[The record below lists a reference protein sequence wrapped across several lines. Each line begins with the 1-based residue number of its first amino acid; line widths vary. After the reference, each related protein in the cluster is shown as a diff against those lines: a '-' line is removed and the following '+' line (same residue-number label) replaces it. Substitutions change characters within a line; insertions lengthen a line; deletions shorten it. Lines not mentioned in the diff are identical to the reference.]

1 MLEEIGGSMFS
12 ENNQISG
19 RQVFRLLTYDFLGMG
34 TLLLPTMLADTAGR
48 DGIFCI
54 LAGILSTFLYLK
66 LLRYLLKGMK
76 TSYPDFLKQKC
87 GKVCGYVL
95 WGGYF
100 LYFILMA
107 SYTAYLFSTLM
118 LNGLVENVSFYLVLL
133 LILLLA
139 FYGMAGGIEGRARV
153 YEILFWFLM
162 IPLFLM
168 LFAACREVK
177 PAYWSPVFV
186 ADGKEVLSGS
196 YYVLFCYSMVSIVL
210 FLKEYVADRRKCVG
224 AAEKAVW
231 FSGGVFAVLYLIL
244 IGLFGAEALA
254 QMKFPAVTMMSRVQ
268 ITGGFLKRT
277 DAFMFSI
284 WFFTLYA
291 MLNSMVFYS
300 GNLAEKVIRDCGG
313 YLEGKKRMLPYLILL
328 LLVYGVAVLFY
339 RNQQFLDRVTFL
351 LWRIGT
357 PFVVGVPVLLCLAG
371 EKPNRGMEERSSK
384 ENKDERKSH
393 KKKVRVVV
401 LACFLFGCLFLQ
413 GCNVAELED
422 KAFPVL
428 LNIRDQDDFQ
438 NVWLNHEYAGN
449 KEVDYNHLKV
459 VLIERSFLEKEA
471 VVEDML
477 SMLEQEKEVPWNAY
491 VMTTE
496 SCDRL
501 AQTEG
506 ELDVLLGNYLEEL
519 LENTSGIDQKAY
531 PTLGMLYEER
541 VNHLETLY
549 IPFVDIERE
558 QSGAVQGDTE
568 KEKQS
573 ATVWDDT
580 GKEEEEQQPVMTG
593 RPQITAYEVWKRGR
607 AVGLVDTD
615 TARAAFFTQNFA
627 DDYTLQ
633 LAPELYVKV
642 DAASCRV
649 KETEKIG
656 VGGLTEQIVAVT
668 VTGEGEILSGTV
680 SAREKEQL
688 LNTRMED
695 YLNAIASHALEN
707 EIDITNSYRNL
718 GADNRTWYFK
728 YQNTPAAYEKDIK
741 IQYLVKINWK
751 SE

>member
-1 MLEEIGGSMFS
+1 MFS

-118 LNGLVENVSFYLVLL
+118 LNGLVENISFYLVLL

-153 YEILFWFLM
+153 YEMLFWFLM

-186 ADGKEVLSGS
+186 ADGKEMLSGS

-210 FLKEYVADRRKCVG
+210 FLKEYVADRKKCVG

-231 FSGGVFAVLYLIL
+231 FSGGVFAALYLIL
-244 IGLFGAEALA
+244 IGLFGVGALA

-268 ITGGFLKRT
+268 VTGGFLKRT

-313 YLEGKKRMLPYLILL
+313 YLEGKKRMLPYRILL
-328 LLVYGVAVLFY
+328 LLVYGVTVLFY
-339 RNQQFLDRVTFL
+339 RNQQFLDCVTFL
-351 LWRIGT
+351 LWKIGT
-357 PFVVGVPVLLCLAG
+357 PFVVGVPVLLCLTG
-371 EKPNRGMEERSSK
+371 RKPNRGMEERSSK
-384 ENKDERKSH
+384 ENKDERKNH

-401 LACFLFGCLFLQ
+401 LVCFLFGCLFLQ

-471 VVEDML
+471 EVEDML

-506 ELDVLLGNYLEEL
+506 KLDTLLGNYLEEL

-541 VNHLETLY
+541 ANHLETLY
-549 IPFVDIERE
+549 IPFVDIEVE
-558 QSGAVQGDTE
+558 QSGAVQDDTE
-568 KEKQS
+568 K
-573 ATVWDDT
+573 
-580 GKEEEEQQPVMTG
+580 
-593 RPQITAYEVWKRGR
+593 PQITAYEVWKRGR

-656 VGGLTEQIVAVT
+656 AGGLTEQIVTVT

-680 SAREKEQL
+680 SASEKEQL

-695 YLNAIASHALEN
+695 YLNATATHALEK

>member
-118 LNGLVENVSFYLVLL
+118 LNGLVENISFYLVLL

-153 YEILFWFLM
+153 YEMLFWFLM

-210 FLKEYVADRRKCVG
+210 FLKEYVADRKKCVG

-300 GNLAEKVIRDCGG
+300 GNLAAKVIRDCGG

-328 LLVYGVAVLFY
+328 LLVYGVTVLFY
-339 RNQQFLDRVTFL
+339 RNQQFLDCVTFL
-351 LWRIGT
+351 LWKIGT
-357 PFVVGVPVLLCLAG
+357 PFVVGVPVLLCLTG
-371 EKPNRGMEERSSK
+371 
-384 ENKDERKSH
+384 ERKKH
-393 KKKVRVVV
+393 NKKVRVLV
-401 LACFLFGCLFLQ
+401 LVLVCFLFGCLFLQ

-471 VVEDML
+471 EVEDML

-549 IPFVDIERE
+549 IPFVDMEGE
-558 QSGAVQGDTE
+558 QSGAVEDDTE
-568 KEKQS
+568 K
-573 ATVWDDT
+573 
-580 GKEEEEQQPVMTG
+580 
-593 RPQITAYEVWKRGR
+593 PQITAYEVWKRGR
-607 AVGLVDTD
+607 AAGLVDTD

-680 SAREKEQL
+680 SASENPANAEAENTETNITNTSYEKMTREKEQL

-695 YLNAIASHALEN
+695 YLNAAATHALEK

-741 IQYLVKINWK
+741 IQYLVEINWK

>member
-1 MLEEIGGSMFS
+1 
-12 ENNQISG
+12 
-19 RQVFRLLTYDFLGMG
+19 
-34 TLLLPTMLADTAGR
+34 
-48 DGIFCI
+48 
-54 LAGILSTFLYLK
+54 
-66 LLRYLLKGMK
+66 
-76 TSYPDFLKQKC
+76 
-87 GKVCGYVL
+87 
-95 WGGYF
+95 
-100 LYFILMA
+100 MA

-118 LNGLVENVSFYLVLL
+118 LNGLVENISFYLVLL

-153 YEILFWFLM
+153 YEMLFWFLM

-186 ADGKEVLSGS
+186 ADGKEMLSGS

-210 FLKEYVADRRKCVG
+210 FLKEYVADRKKCVG

-231 FSGGVFAVLYLIL
+231 FSGGVFAALYLIL
-244 IGLFGAEALA
+244 IGLFGVGALA

-268 ITGGFLKRT
+268 VTGGFLKRT

-328 LLVYGVAVLFY
+328 LLVYGVTVLFY
-339 RNQQFLDRVTFL
+339 RNQQFLDCVTFL
-351 LWRIGT
+351 LWKIGT
-357 PFVVGVPVLLCLAG
+357 PFVVGVPVLLCLTG
-371 EKPNRGMEERSSK
+371 RKPNRGMEERSSK
-384 ENKDERKSH
+384 ENKDERKNH

-401 LACFLFGCLFLQ
+401 LVCFLFGCLFLQ

-471 VVEDML
+471 EVEDML

-506 ELDVLLGNYLEEL
+506 KLDTLLGNYLEEL

-541 VNHLETLY
+541 ANHLETLY
-549 IPFVDIERE
+549 IPFVDIEVE
-558 QSGAVQGDTE
+558 QSGAVQDDTE
-568 KEKQS
+568 K
-573 ATVWDDT
+573 
-580 GKEEEEQQPVMTG
+580 
-593 RPQITAYEVWKRGR
+593 PQITAYEVWKRGR

-656 VGGLTEQIVAVT
+656 AGGLTEQIVTVT

-680 SAREKEQL
+680 SASEKEQL

-695 YLNAIASHALEN
+695 YLNAIAAHALEK

>member
-118 LNGLVENVSFYLVLL
+118 LNGLVENISFYLVLL

-153 YEILFWFLM
+153 YEMLFWFLM

-186 ADGKEVLSGS
+186 ADGKEMLNGS
-196 YYVLFCYSMVSIVL
+196 YYVFFCYSMVSIVL
-210 FLKEYVADRRKCVG
+210 FLKEYVSDDKKHIS
-224 AAEKAVW
+224 AAEKAVG
-231 FSGGVFAVLYLIL
+231 FSGGVFAALYLIL
-244 IGLFGAEALA
+244 IGLFGVEALA

-268 ITGGFLKRT
+268 VTGGFLKRT

-300 GNLAEKVIRDCGG
+300 GNLAAKVIRDCGG

-328 LLVYGVAVLFY
+328 LLVYGVTVLFY
-339 RNQQFLDRVTFL
+339 RNQQFLDCVTFL
-351 LWRIGT
+351 LWKIGT
-357 PFVVGVPVLLCLAG
+357 PFVVGVPVLLCLTG
-371 EKPNRGMEERSSK
+371 
-384 ENKDERKSH
+384 ERKKH
-393 KKKVRVVV
+393 NKKVRVLV
-401 LACFLFGCLFLQ
+401 LVCFLFGCLFLQ

-449 KEVDYNHLKV
+449 KKVDYNHLKV
-459 VLIERSFLEKEA
+459 VLIERSFLKKEA
-471 VVEDML
+471 EVEDML

-501 AQTEG
+501 AQAEG

-541 VNHLETLY
+541 ANHLETLY
-549 IPFVDIERE
+549 IPFVDIEGE
-558 QSGAVQGDTE
+558 QSGAVQDDTE
-568 KEKQS
+568 KEEQS

-580 GKEEEEQQPVMTG
+580 EKEEEEQQPVMTG
-593 RPQITAYEVWKRGR
+593 KPQITAYEVWKRGR

-656 VGGLTEQIVAVT
+656 AGGLTEQIVTVT

-680 SAREKEQL
+680 SASEKEQL
-688 LNTRMED
+688 LNTRMEN
-695 YLNAIASHALEN
+695 YLNAIAAHALEK

>member
-1 MLEEIGGSMFS
+1 MFS

-87 GKVCGYVL
+87 GKICGYVL

-177 PAYWSPVFV
+177 PAYWSPIFV

-210 FLKEYVADRRKCVG
+210 FLKEYVADRKKCVG

-231 FSGGVFAVLYLIL
+231 FSGGVFAALYLIL
-244 IGLFGAEALA
+244 IGLFGVEALA

-268 ITGGFLKRT
+268 VTGGFLKRT

-328 LLVYGVAVLFY
+328 LLVYGVTVLFY
-339 RNQQFLDRVTFL
+339 RNQQFLDCVTFL

-357 PFVVGVPVLLCLAG
+357 PFVVGVPVLLFLTG
-371 EKPNRGMEERSSK
+371 
-384 ENKDERKSH
+384 ERKKH
-393 KKKVRVVV
+393 NKKVRVLV
-401 LACFLFGCLFLQ
+401 LVCFLFGCLFLQ

-422 KAFPVL
+422 KTFPVL

-471 VVEDML
+471 EVEDML

-541 VNHLETLY
+541 ANHLETLY

-558 QSGAVQGDTE
+558 QSGAVQDDTE
-568 KEKQS
+568 K
-573 ATVWDDT
+573 
-580 GKEEEEQQPVMTG
+580 
-593 RPQITAYEVWKRGR
+593 PQITAYEVWKRGR
-607 AVGLVDTD
+607 AAGLVDTD

-656 VGGLTEQIVAVT
+656 AGGLTEQIVTVT
-668 VTGEGEILSGTV
+668 MTGEGEILSGTV
-680 SAREKEQL
+680 SASEKEQL

-695 YLNAIASHALEN
+695 YLNAIATHALEKK
-707 EIDITNSYRNL
+707 IDITNSYRNL

-728 YQNTPAAYEKDIK
+728 YQNTPADYEKDIK
-741 IQYLVKINWK
+741 IQYLVEINWK

>member
-1 MLEEIGGSMFS
+1 MFS

-118 LNGLVENVSFYLVLL
+118 LNGLVENISFYLVLL

-186 ADGKEVLSGS
+186 ADGKEMLNGS
-196 YYVLFCYSMVSIVL
+196 YYVFFCYSMVSIVL
-210 FLKEYVADRRKCVG
+210 FLKEYVSDDKKHIS

-231 FSGGVFAVLYLIL
+231 FSGGVFAALYLIL
-244 IGLFGAEALA
+244 IGLFGVEALA

-268 ITGGFLKRT
+268 VTGGFLKRT

-300 GNLAEKVIRDCGG
+300 GNLAAKVIRDCGG

-328 LLVYGVAVLFY
+328 LLVYGVTVLFY
-339 RNQQFLDRVTFL
+339 RNQQFLDCVTFL
-351 LWRIGT
+351 LWKIGT
-357 PFVVGVPVLLCLAG
+357 PFVVGVPVLLFLTG
-371 EKPNRGMEERSSK
+371 
-384 ENKDERKSH
+384 ERKKH
-393 KKKVRVVV
+393 NKKVRVLV
-401 LACFLFGCLFLQ
+401 LVCFLFGCLFLQ

-422 KAFPVL
+422 KTFPVL

-471 VVEDML
+471 EVEDML

-541 VNHLETLY
+541 ANHLETLY
-549 IPFVDIERE
+549 IPFVDIEGE
-558 QSGAVQGDTE
+558 QSGAVQ
-568 KEKQS
+568 
-573 ATVWDDT
+573 DDT
-580 GKEEEEQQPVMTG
+580 GK
-593 RPQITAYEVWKRGR
+593 PQITAYEVWKRGR
-607 AVGLVDTD
+607 AAGLVDTD

-656 VGGLTEQIVAVT
+656 AGGLTEQVVAVT

-680 SAREKEQL
+680 SASEKEQL

-695 YLNAIASHALEN
+695 YLNAIAAHALEK

>member
-1 MLEEIGGSMFS
+1 MFS

-76 TSYPDFLKQKC
+76 TSYPDFLKQNC
-87 GKVCGYVL
+87 GKICGYVL

-153 YEILFWFLM
+153 YEMLFWFLM

-186 ADGKEVLSGS
+186 ADGKEVLNGS
-196 YYVLFCYSMVSIVL
+196 YYVFFCYSMVSIVL

-244 IGLFGAEALA
+244 IGLFGVEALA

-268 ITGGFLKRT
+268 VTGGFLKRT

-300 GNLAEKVIRDCGG
+300 GNLAAKVIRDCGG

-328 LLVYGVAVLFY
+328 LLVYGVTVLFY
-339 RNQQFLDRVTFL
+339 RNQQFLDCVTFL
-351 LWRIGT
+351 LWKIGT
-357 PFVVGVPVLLCLAG
+357 PFVVGVPILLCLTG
-371 EKPNRGMEERSSK
+371 
-384 ENKDERKSH
+384 ERKKH
-393 KKKVRVVV
+393 KKKVRVLV
-401 LACFLFGCLFLQ
+401 LVCFLFGCLFLQ

-449 KEVDYNHLKV
+449 KEVDYNQLKV

-471 VVEDML
+471 EVEDML

-506 ELDVLLGNYLEEL
+506 KLDTLLGNYLEEL

-541 VNHLETLY
+541 ANHLETLY
-549 IPFVDIERE
+549 IPFVDIEGE
-558 QSGAVQGDTE
+558 QSGAVEDDTE
-568 KEKQS
+568 K
-573 ATVWDDT
+573 
-580 GKEEEEQQPVMTG
+580 
-593 RPQITAYEVWKRGR
+593 PQITAYEVWKRGR
-607 AVGLVDTD
+607 AAGLVDTD

-680 SAREKEQL
+680 SASEKEQL

-695 YLNAIASHALEN
+695 YLNAIAAHALEK

>member
-76 TSYPDFLKQKC
+76 TSYPDFLKQNC
-87 GKVCGYVL
+87 GKICGYVL

-210 FLKEYVADRRKCVG
+210 FLKEYVADRKKCVG

-231 FSGGVFAVLYLIL
+231 FSGGVFIALYLIL
-244 IGLFGAEALA
+244 IGLFGVEALA

-268 ITGGFLKRT
+268 VTGGFLKRT

-328 LLVYGVAVLFY
+328 LLVYGVTVLFY
-339 RNQQFLDRVTFL
+339 RNQQFLDCVTFL
-351 LWRIGT
+351 LWKIGT
-357 PFVVGVPVLLCLAG
+357 PFVVGVPVLLCLTG
-371 EKPNRGMEERSSK
+371 
-384 ENKDERKSH
+384 ERKKH
-393 KKKVRVVV
+393 NKKVRVLV
-401 LACFLFGCLFLQ
+401 LVCFLFGCLFLQ

-471 VVEDML
+471 EVEDML

-506 ELDVLLGNYLEEL
+506 ELDVLFGNYLEEL

-541 VNHLETLY
+541 ANHLETLY
-549 IPFVDIERE
+549 IPFVDIEGE
-558 QSGAVQGDTE
+558 QSGAVQDDTE
-568 KEKQS
+568 KEEQS

-580 GKEEEEQQPVMTG
+580 EKEEEEQQPVMTG
-593 RPQITAYEVWKRGR
+593 KPQITAYEVWKRGR
-607 AVGLVDTD
+607 AAGLVDTD

-656 VGGLTEQIVAVT
+656 AGGLTEQIVTVT

-680 SAREKEQL
+680 SASEKEQL

-695 YLNAIASHALEN
+695 YLNAAATHALEK

>member
-54 LAGILSTFLYLK
+54 LVGILSTFLYLK

-118 LNGLVENVSFYLVLL
+118 LSGLVENISFYLVLL

-153 YEILFWFLM
+153 YEMLFWFLM

-300 GNLAEKVIRDCGG
+300 GNLAAKVIRDCGG

-328 LLVYGVAVLFY
+328 LLVYGVTVLFY
-339 RNQQFLDRVTFL
+339 RNQQFLDCVTFL
-351 LWRIGT
+351 LWKIGT
-357 PFVVGVPVLLCLAG
+357 PFVVGVPVLLCLTG
-371 EKPNRGMEERSSK
+371 
-384 ENKDERKSH
+384 ERKKH
-393 KKKVRVVV
+393 KKKVRVLV
-401 LACFLFGCLFLQ
+401 LVCFLFGCLFLQ

-471 VVEDML
+471 EVEDML

-506 ELDVLLGNYLEEL
+506 KLDTLLGNYLEEL

-541 VNHLETLY
+541 ANHLETLY

-558 QSGAVQGDTE
+558 QSGAVQ
-568 KEKQS
+568 
-573 ATVWDDT
+573 DD
-580 GKEEEEQQPVMTG
+580 TG

-656 VGGLTEQIVAVT
+656 VGGLTEQIVAVI
-668 VTGEGEILSGTV
+668 VTGEGEILSGTL
-680 SAREKEQL
+680 SANENPANAEAGNTETNRTNTSDKKMTREKEQII
-688 LNTRMED
+688 NTRMED
-695 YLNAIASHALEN
+695 YLNAIAAHALEK

>member
-1 MLEEIGGSMFS
+1 MFS

-118 LNGLVENVSFYLVLL
+118 LNGLVENISFYLVLL

-153 YEILFWFLM
+153 YEMLFWFLM

-186 ADGKEVLSGS
+186 ADGKEMLSGS

-210 FLKEYVADRRKCVG
+210 FLKEYVADRKKCVG

-231 FSGGVFAVLYLIL
+231 FSGGVFAALYLIL
-244 IGLFGAEALA
+244 IGLFGVGALA

-268 ITGGFLKRT
+268 VTGGFLKRT

-328 LLVYGVAVLFY
+328 LLVYGVTVLFY
-339 RNQQFLDRVTFL
+339 RNQQFLDCVTFL
-351 LWRIGT
+351 LWKIGT
-357 PFVVGVPVLLCLAG
+357 PFVVGVPVLLCLTG
-371 EKPNRGMEERSSK
+371 RKPNRGMEERSSK
-384 ENKDERKSH
+384 ENKDERKNH

-401 LACFLFGCLFLQ
+401 LVCFLFGCLFLQ

-471 VVEDML
+471 EVEDML

-519 LENTSGIDQKAY
+519 LENTSGIDKKAY

-541 VNHLETLY
+541 ANHLETLY
-549 IPFVDIERE
+549 IPFVDIEGE
-558 QSGAVQGDTE
+558 QSGAVQDDTE

-593 RPQITAYEVWKRGR
+593 KPQITAYEVWKRGR

-649 KETEKIG
+649 KETKKIG
-656 VGGLTEQIVAVT
+656 VGGLTEQIVTVT

-680 SAREKEQL
+680 SASEKEQL

-695 YLNAIASHALEN
+695 YLNAAATHALEK

>member
-1 MLEEIGGSMFS
+1 MFS

-76 TSYPDFLKQKC
+76 TSYPDFLKQNC
-87 GKVCGYVL
+87 GKICGYVL

-153 YEILFWFLM
+153 YEMLFWFLM

-186 ADGKEVLSGS
+186 ADGKEVLNGS
-196 YYVLFCYSMVSIVL
+196 YYVFFCYSMVSIVL

-244 IGLFGAEALA
+244 IGLFGVEALA

-268 ITGGFLKRT
+268 VTGGFLKRT

-300 GNLAEKVIRDCGG
+300 GNLATKVIRDCGG

-328 LLVYGVAVLFY
+328 LLVYGVTVLFY
-339 RNQQFLDRVTFL
+339 RNQQFLDCVTFL
-351 LWRIGT
+351 LWKIGT
-357 PFVVGVPVLLCLAG
+357 PFVVGVPVLLCLTG
-371 EKPNRGMEERSSK
+371 
-384 ENKDERKSH
+384 ERKKH
-393 KKKVRVVV
+393 KKKVRVLV
-401 LACFLFGCLFLQ
+401 LVCFLFGCLFLQ

-471 VVEDML
+471 EVEDML

-506 ELDVLLGNYLEEL
+506 KLDTLLGNYLEEL

-541 VNHLETLY
+541 ANHLETLY
-549 IPFVDIERE
+549 IPFVDIEGE
-558 QSGAVQGDTE
+558 QSGAVEDDTE
-568 KEKQS
+568 K
-573 ATVWDDT
+573 
-580 GKEEEEQQPVMTG
+580 
-593 RPQITAYEVWKRGR
+593 PQITAYEVWKRGR
-607 AVGLVDTD
+607 AAGLVDTD

-680 SAREKEQL
+680 SASEKEQL

-695 YLNAIASHALEN
+695 YLNAIAAHALEK

-728 YQNTPAAYEKDIK
+728 YQNTPAAYEKDIE

>member
-1 MLEEIGGSMFS
+1 MFS

-87 GKVCGYVL
+87 GKICGYVL

-177 PAYWSPVFV
+177 PAYWSPIFV

-210 FLKEYVADRRKCVG
+210 FLKEYVADRKKCVG

-231 FSGGVFAVLYLIL
+231 FSGGVFAALYLIL
-244 IGLFGAEALA
+244 IGLFGVEALA

-268 ITGGFLKRT
+268 VTGGFLKRT

-313 YLEGKKRMLPYLILL
+313 YLEEKKRMLPYLILL
-328 LLVYGVAVLFY
+328 LLVYGVTVLFY
-339 RNQQFLDRVTFL
+339 RNQQFLDCVTFL

-357 PFVVGVPVLLCLAG
+357 PFVVGVPVLLFLTG
-371 EKPNRGMEERSSK
+371 
-384 ENKDERKSH
+384 ERKKH
-393 KKKVRVVV
+393 NKKVRVLV
-401 LACFLFGCLFLQ
+401 LVCFLFGCLFLQ

-422 KAFPVL
+422 KTFPVL

-471 VVEDML
+471 EVEDML

-549 IPFVDIERE
+549 IPFVDIEGE
-558 QSGAVQGDTE
+558 QSGAVEDDTE
-568 KEKQS
+568 K
-573 ATVWDDT
+573 
-580 GKEEEEQQPVMTG
+580 
-593 RPQITAYEVWKRGR
+593 PQITAYEVWKRGR
-607 AVGLVDTD
+607 AAGLVDTD

-649 KETEKIG
+649 KETKKIG
-656 VGGLTEQIVAVT
+656 VGGLTEQIVTVT

-680 SAREKEQL
+680 SARENPANAEAGNTETNITNTSYEKMTREKEQII
-688 LNTRMED
+688 NTRMED
-695 YLNAIASHALEN
+695 YLNAIASHALEK

>member
-1 MLEEIGGSMFS
+1 MFS

-196 YYVLFCYSMVSIVL
+196 YYVLFCYSMVSIGL
-210 FLKEYVADRRKCVG
+210 FLKEYVADRKKCVG

-231 FSGGVFAVLYLIL
+231 FSGGVFAALYLIL
-244 IGLFGAEALA
+244 IGLFGVEALA

-268 ITGGFLKRT
+268 VTGGFLKRT

-300 GNLAEKVIRDCGG
+300 GNLAAKVIRDCGG

-328 LLVYGVAVLFY
+328 LLVYGVTVLFY
-339 RNQQFLDRVTFL
+339 RNQQFLDCVTFL
-351 LWRIGT
+351 LWKIGT
-357 PFVVGVPVLLCLAG
+357 PFVVGVPVLLCLTG
-371 EKPNRGMEERSSK
+371 
-384 ENKDERKSH
+384 ERKKH
-393 KKKVRVVV
+393 NKKVRVLV
-401 LACFLFGCLFLQ
+401 LVCFLFGCLFLQ

-471 VVEDML
+471 EVEDML

-549 IPFVDIERE
+549 IPFVDIEGE
-558 QSGAVQGDTE
+558 QSGAVEDDTE
-568 KEKQS
+568 K
-573 ATVWDDT
+573 
-580 GKEEEEQQPVMTG
+580 
-593 RPQITAYEVWKRGR
+593 PQITAYEVWKRGR
-607 AVGLVDTD
+607 AAGLVDTD

-680 SAREKEQL
+680 SASENPANAEAENTETNITNTSYEKMTREKEQL

-695 YLNAIASHALEN
+695 YLNAAATHALEK

-741 IQYLVKINWK
+741 IQYLVEINWK

>member
-118 LNGLVENVSFYLVLL
+118 LNGLVENISFYLVLL

-153 YEILFWFLM
+153 YEMLFWFLM

-300 GNLAEKVIRDCGG
+300 GNLAAKVIRDCGG

-328 LLVYGVAVLFY
+328 LLVYGVTVLFY
-339 RNQQFLDRVTFL
+339 RNQQFLDCVTFL
-351 LWRIGT
+351 LWKIGT
-357 PFVVGVPVLLCLAG
+357 PFVVGVPVLLFLTG
-371 EKPNRGMEERSSK
+371 
-384 ENKDERKSH
+384 ERKKH
-393 KKKVRVVV
+393 NKKVRVLV
-401 LACFLFGCLFLQ
+401 LVCFLFGCLFLQ

-471 VVEDML
+471 EVEDML

-541 VNHLETLY
+541 TNHLETLY
-549 IPFVDIERE
+549 IPFVDIEGE
-558 QSGAVQGDTE
+558 QSGAVEDDTE
-568 KEKQS
+568 K
-573 ATVWDDT
+573 
-580 GKEEEEQQPVMTG
+580 
-593 RPQITAYEVWKRGR
+593 PQITAYEVWKRGR
-607 AVGLVDTD
+607 AAGLVDTD

-656 VGGLTEQIVAVT
+656 AGGLTEQIVTVT

-680 SAREKEQL
+680 SASEKEQL

-695 YLNAIASHALEN
+695 YLNAIATHALDK

>member
-1 MLEEIGGSMFS
+1 M
-12 ENNQISG
+12 
-19 RQVFRLLTYDFLGMG
+19 
-34 TLLLPTMLADTAGR
+34 
-48 DGIFCI
+48 
-54 LAGILSTFLYLK
+54 K

-87 GKVCGYVL
+87 GKICGYVL

-177 PAYWSPVFV
+177 PAYWSPVFM

-210 FLKEYVADRRKCVG
+210 FLKEYVADRKKCVG

-231 FSGGVFAVLYLIL
+231 FSGGVFVALYLIL
-244 IGLFGAEALA
+244 LGLFGVDALA

-268 ITGGFLKRT
+268 VTGGFLKRT

-300 GNLAEKVIRDCGG
+300 GNLAAKVIRDCGG

-357 PFVVGVPVLLCLAG
+357 PFVVGVPVLLCLT
-371 EKPNRGMEERSSK
+371 EERK
-384 ENKDERKSH
+384 KHN
-393 KKKVRVVV
+393 KKVRVLV
-401 LACFLFGCLFLQ
+401 LVCFLFGCLFLQ

-428 LNIRDQDDFQ
+428 LNIRDQNDFQ

-471 VVEDML
+471 EVEDML

-541 VNHLETLY
+541 ANHLETLY
-549 IPFVDIERE
+549 IPFVDIEWE
-558 QSGAVQGDTE
+558 QSGAVEDDTE
-568 KEKQS
+568 K
-573 ATVWDDT
+573 
-580 GKEEEEQQPVMTG
+580 
-593 RPQITAYEVWKRGR
+593 PQITAYEVWKRGR
-607 AVGLVDTD
+607 AAGLVDTD

-656 VGGLTEQIVAVT
+656 AGGLTEQIVTVT

-680 SAREKEQL
+680 SASENPANSEAGNTETNITNNSYEKMTREKEQII
-688 LNTRMED
+688 NTRMED
-695 YLNAIASHALEN
+695 YLNAIAAHALEK

>member
-300 GNLAEKVIRDCGG
+300 GNLAERVIRDCGG

-339 RNQQFLDRVTFL
+339 RNQQILDSVTFL
-351 LWRIGT
+351 LWKIGT
-357 PFVVGVPVLLCLAG
+357 PFVVGVPVLLCLTG
-371 EKPNRGMEERSSK
+371 
-384 ENKDERKSH
+384 ERKKH
-393 KKKVRVVV
+393 NKKVRVLV
-401 LACFLFGCLFLQ
+401 LVCFLFGCLFLQ

-422 KAFPVL
+422 KVFPVL

-471 VVEDML
+471 EVEDML

-531 PTLGMLYEER
+531 QTLGMLYEER

-549 IPFVDIERE
+549 IPFVDIEGE
-558 QSGAVQGDTE
+558 QSGAVEDDTE
-568 KEKQS
+568 K
-573 ATVWDDT
+573 
-580 GKEEEEQQPVMTG
+580 
-593 RPQITAYEVWKRGR
+593 PQITAYEVWKRGR
-607 AVGLVDTD
+607 AAGLVDTD

-656 VGGLTEQIVAVT
+656 AGGLTEQIVTVT

-680 SAREKEQL
+680 SARENPANAEAGNTETNITNTSYEKMTREKEQII
-688 LNTRMED
+688 NTRMED
-695 YLNAIASHALEN
+695 YLNAIASHALEK

>member
-177 PAYWSPVFV
+177 PVYWSPVFV

-300 GNLAEKVIRDCGG
+300 GNLAAKVIRDCGG

-328 LLVYGVAVLFY
+328 LLVYGVTVLLY
-339 RNQQFLDRVTFL
+339 RNQQFLDCVTFL
-351 LWRIGT
+351 LWKIGT
-357 PFVVGVPVLLCLAG
+357 PFVVGVPVLLCLTG
-371 EKPNRGMEERSSK
+371 
-384 ENKDERKSH
+384 ERKKH
-393 KKKVRVVV
+393 NKKVRVLV
-401 LACFLFGCLFLQ
+401 LVCFLFGCLFLQ

-471 VVEDML
+471 EVEDML

-506 ELDVLLGNYLEEL
+506 KLDTLLGNYLEEL

-541 VNHLETLY
+541 ANHLETLY
-549 IPFVDIERE
+549 IPFVDIEGE
-558 QSGAVQGDTE
+558 QSGAVQDDTE
-568 KEKQS
+568 K
-573 ATVWDDT
+573 
-580 GKEEEEQQPVMTG
+580 
-593 RPQITAYEVWKRGR
+593 PQITAYEVWKRGR
-607 AVGLVDTD
+607 AAGLVDTD

-656 VGGLTEQIVAVT
+656 AGGLTEQIVTVT

-680 SAREKEQL
+680 SASEKEQL

-695 YLNAIASHALEN
+695 YLNATASHALEK

>member
-1 MLEEIGGSMFS
+1 MFS

-210 FLKEYVADRRKCVG
+210 FLKEYVADRKKCVG

-231 FSGGVFAVLYLIL
+231 FSGGVFAALYLIL
-244 IGLFGAEALA
+244 IGLFGVEALA

-268 ITGGFLKRT
+268 VTGGFLKRT

-300 GNLAEKVIRDCGG
+300 GNLAAKVIRDCGG

-328 LLVYGVAVLFY
+328 LLVYGVTVLFY
-339 RNQQFLDRVTFL
+339 RNQQFLDCVTFL
-351 LWRIGT
+351 LWKIGT
-357 PFVVGVPVLLCLAG
+357 PFVVGVPVLLCLTG
-371 EKPNRGMEERSSK
+371 
-384 ENKDERKSH
+384 ERKKH
-393 KKKVRVVV
+393 NKKVRVLV
-401 LACFLFGCLFLQ
+401 LVCFLFGCLFLQ

-471 VVEDML
+471 EVEDML

-549 IPFVDIERE
+549 IPFVDIEGE
-558 QSGAVQGDTE
+558 QSGAVEDDTE
-568 KEKQS
+568 K
-573 ATVWDDT
+573 
-580 GKEEEEQQPVMTG
+580 
-593 RPQITAYEVWKRGR
+593 PQITAYEVWKRGR
-607 AVGLVDTD
+607 AAGLVDTD

-680 SAREKEQL
+680 SASENPANAEAENTETNITNTSYEKMTREKEQL

-695 YLNAIASHALEN
+695 YLNAAATHALEK

-741 IQYLVKINWK
+741 IQYLVEINRK

>member
-118 LNGLVENVSFYLVLL
+118 LNGLVENISFYLVLL

-153 YEILFWFLM
+153 YEMLFWFLM

-186 ADGKEVLSGS
+186 ADGKEMLNGS
-196 YYVLFCYSMVSIVL
+196 YYVFFCYSMVSIVL
-210 FLKEYVADRRKCVG
+210 FLKEYVSDDKKHIS
-224 AAEKAVW
+224 AAEKAVG
-231 FSGGVFAVLYLIL
+231 FSGGVFAALYLIL
-244 IGLFGAEALA
+244 IGLFGVEALA

-268 ITGGFLKRT
+268 VTGGFLKRT

-300 GNLAEKVIRDCGG
+300 GNLAAKVIRDCGG

-328 LLVYGVAVLFY
+328 LLVYGVTVLFY
-339 RNQQFLDRVTFL
+339 RNQQFLDCVTFL
-351 LWRIGT
+351 LWKIGT
-357 PFVVGVPVLLCLAG
+357 PFVVGVPVLLFLTG
-371 EKPNRGMEERSSK
+371 
-384 ENKDERKSH
+384 ERKKH
-393 KKKVRVVV
+393 NKKVRVLV
-401 LACFLFGCLFLQ
+401 LVCFLFGCLFLQ

-471 VVEDML
+471 EVEDML

-549 IPFVDIERE
+549 IPFVDIEGE
-558 QSGAVQGDTE
+558 QSGAVQDDTE
-568 KEKQS
+568 KEEQS

-580 GKEEEEQQPVMTG
+580 EKEEEEQQPVMTG
-593 RPQITAYEVWKRGR
+593 KPQITAYEVWKRGR

-656 VGGLTEQIVAVT
+656 AGGLTEQIVTVT

-680 SAREKEQL
+680 SASEKEQL
-688 LNTRMED
+688 LNTRMEN
-695 YLNAIASHALEN
+695 YLNAIAAHALEK

>member
-1 MLEEIGGSMFS
+1 MFS

-54 LAGILSTFLYLK
+54 LAGILATFLYLK

-76 TSYPDFLKQKC
+76 TSYPDFLMQKC
-87 GKVCGYVL
+87 GKICGYVL

-177 PAYWSPVFV
+177 PAYWSPVFM

-210 FLKEYVADRRKCVG
+210 FLKEYVADRKKCVG

-231 FSGGVFAVLYLIL
+231 FSGGVFAALYLIL
-244 IGLFGAEALA
+244 IGLFGVEALA

-268 ITGGFLKRT
+268 VTGGFLKRT

-328 LLVYGVAVLFY
+328 LLVYGVTVLFY
-339 RNQQFLDRVTFL
+339 RNQQFLDCVTFL
-351 LWRIGT
+351 LWKIGT
-357 PFVVGVPVLLCLAG
+357 PFVVGVPVLLCLTG
-371 EKPNRGMEERSSK
+371 
-384 ENKDERKSH
+384 ERKKH
-393 KKKVRVVV
+393 NKKVRVLV
-401 LACFLFGCLFLQ
+401 LVCFLFGCLFLQ

-449 KEVDYNHLKV
+449 KKVDYNHLKV

-471 VVEDML
+471 EVEDML

-541 VNHLETLY
+541 ANHLETLY
-549 IPFVDIERE
+549 IPFVDIEGE
-558 QSGAVQGDTE
+558 QSGAEEDDTE
-568 KEKQS
+568 K
-573 ATVWDDT
+573 
-580 GKEEEEQQPVMTG
+580 
-593 RPQITAYEVWKRGR
+593 PQITDYEVWKRGR
-607 AVGLVDTD
+607 AAGLVDTD
-615 TARAAFFTQNFA
+615 TARAAFFTQNFV

-656 VGGLTEQIVAVT
+656 VGGLTEQIVTVT

-680 SAREKEQL
+680 SASENPANAEAENIETNITNTSSEKMTREKEQII
-688 LNTRMED
+688 NTRMED
-695 YLNAIASHALEN
+695 YLNAIAAHALEK

>member
-1 MLEEIGGSMFS
+1 MFS

-186 ADGKEVLSGS
+186 ADGKEVVSGS

-339 RNQQFLDRVTFL
+339 RNQQILDSVTFL
-351 LWRIGT
+351 LWKIGT
-357 PFVVGVPVLLCLAG
+357 PFVVGVPVLLCLTG
-371 EKPNRGMEERSSK
+371 
-384 ENKDERKSH
+384 ERKKH
-393 KKKVRVVV
+393 NKKVRVLV
-401 LACFLFGCLFLQ
+401 LVCFLFGCLFLQ

-422 KAFPVL
+422 KVFPVL

-471 VVEDML
+471 AVDDML

-549 IPFVDIERE
+549 IPFVDIEGE
-558 QSGAVQGDTE
+558 QSGAVEDDTE
-568 KEKQS
+568 K
-573 ATVWDDT
+573 
-580 GKEEEEQQPVMTG
+580 
-593 RPQITAYEVWKRGR
+593 PQITAYEVWKRGR
-607 AVGLVDTD
+607 AAGLVDTD

-656 VGGLTEQIVAVT
+656 AGGLTEQIVTVT

-680 SAREKEQL
+680 SARENPANAEAGNTETNITNTSYEKMTREKEQII
-688 LNTRMED
+688 NTRMED
-695 YLNAIASHALEN
+695 YLNAIASHALEK

>member
-210 FLKEYVADRRKCVG
+210 FLKEYVADRKKCVG

-231 FSGGVFAVLYLIL
+231 FSGGVFAALYLIL
-244 IGLFGAEALA
+244 IGLFGVGALA

-268 ITGGFLKRT
+268 VTGGFLKRT

-328 LLVYGVAVLFY
+328 LLVYGVTVLFY
-339 RNQQFLDRVTFL
+339 RNQQFLDCVTFL
-351 LWRIGT
+351 LWKIGT
-357 PFVVGVPVLLCLAG
+357 PFVVGVPVLLCLTG
-371 EKPNRGMEERSSK
+371 RKPNRGMEERSSK
-384 ENKDERKSH
+384 ENKDERKNH

-401 LACFLFGCLFLQ
+401 LVCFLFGCLFLQ

-549 IPFVDIERE
+549 IPFVDIEGE
-558 QSGAVQGDTE
+558 QSGAVEDDTE
-568 KEKQS
+568 K
-573 ATVWDDT
+573 
-580 GKEEEEQQPVMTG
+580 
-593 RPQITAYEVWKRGR
+593 PQITAYEVWKRGR

-656 VGGLTEQIVAVT
+656 AGGLTEQVVTVT

-680 SAREKEQL
+680 SASENPANSEAGNTETNITNNSYEKMTREKEQII
-688 LNTRMED
+688 NTRMED
-695 YLNAIASHALEN
+695 YLNAIAAHALEK

>member
-118 LNGLVENVSFYLVLL
+118 LNGLVENISFYLVLL

-153 YEILFWFLM
+153 YEMLFWFLM

-186 ADGKEVLSGS
+186 ADGKEMLNGS
-196 YYVLFCYSMVSIVL
+196 YYVFFCYSMVSIVL
-210 FLKEYVADRRKCVG
+210 FLKEYVSDDKKHIS
-224 AAEKAVW
+224 AAEKAVG

-244 IGLFGAEALA
+244 LGLFGVDALA

-268 ITGGFLKRT
+268 VTGGFLKRT

-300 GNLAEKVIRDCGG
+300 GNLAAKVIRDCGG

-328 LLVYGVAVLFY
+328 LLVYGVTVLFY
-339 RNQQFLDRVTFL
+339 RNQQFLDCVTFL
-351 LWRIGT
+351 LWKIGT
-357 PFVVGVPVLLCLAG
+357 PFVVGVPVLLCLTG
-371 EKPNRGMEERSSK
+371 
-384 ENKDERKSH
+384 ERK
-393 KKKVRVVV
+393 KNNKKVRVLV
-401 LACFLFGCLFLQ
+401 LVCFLFGCLFLQ

-471 VVEDML
+471 EVEDML

-541 VNHLETLY
+541 ANHLETLY
-549 IPFVDIERE
+549 IPFVDIEGE
-558 QSGAVQGDTE
+558 QPGAVEDDTE
-568 KEKQS
+568 K
-573 ATVWDDT
+573 
-580 GKEEEEQQPVMTG
+580 
-593 RPQITAYEVWKRGR
+593 PQITAYEVWKRGR
-607 AVGLVDTD
+607 AAGLVDTD

-680 SAREKEQL
+680 SASEKEQL

-695 YLNAIASHALEN
+695 YLNAIAAHALEK

>member
-1 MLEEIGGSMFS
+1 MFS

-177 PAYWSPVFV
+177 PAYWSPVFM

-244 IGLFGAEALA
+244 IGLFGVEALA

-268 ITGGFLKRT
+268 VTGGFLKRT

-300 GNLAEKVIRDCGG
+300 GNLAAKVIRDCGG

-328 LLVYGVAVLFY
+328 LLVYGVTVLFY
-339 RNQQFLDRVTFL
+339 RNQQFLDCVTFL
-351 LWRIGT
+351 LWKIGT
-357 PFVVGVPVLLCLAG
+357 PFVVGVPVLLCLTG
-371 EKPNRGMEERSSK
+371 
-384 ENKDERKSH
+384 ERKKH
-393 KKKVRVVV
+393 KKKVRVLV
-401 LACFLFGCLFLQ
+401 LVCFLFGCLFLQ

-471 VVEDML
+471 EVEDML

-506 ELDVLLGNYLEEL
+506 KLDTLLGNYLEEL

-541 VNHLETLY
+541 ANHLETLY
-549 IPFVDIERE
+549 IPFVDIEGE
-558 QSGAVQGDTE
+558 QSGAVEDDTE
-568 KEKQS
+568 K
-573 ATVWDDT
+573 
-580 GKEEEEQQPVMTG
+580 
-593 RPQITAYEVWKRGR
+593 PQITAYEVWKRGR
-607 AVGLVDTD
+607 AAGLVDTD

-680 SAREKEQL
+680 SASEKEQL

-695 YLNAIASHALEN
+695 YLNAIAAHALEK

-718 GADNRTWYFK
+718 GADKRTWYFK

>member
-177 PAYWSPVFV
+177 PAYWSPVFM

-244 IGLFGAEALA
+244 IGLFGVEALA

-268 ITGGFLKRT
+268 VTGGFLKRT

-300 GNLAEKVIRDCGG
+300 GNLAAKVIRDCGG

-328 LLVYGVAVLFY
+328 LLVYGVTVLFY
-339 RNQQFLDRVTFL
+339 RNQQFLDCVTFL
-351 LWRIGT
+351 LWKIGT
-357 PFVVGVPVLLCLAG
+357 PFVVGVPVLLCLTG
-371 EKPNRGMEERSSK
+371 
-384 ENKDERKSH
+384 ERKKH
-393 KKKVRVVV
+393 KKKVRVLV
-401 LACFLFGCLFLQ
+401 LVCFLFGCLFLQ

-471 VVEDML
+471 EVEDML

-506 ELDVLLGNYLEEL
+506 KLDTLLGNYLEEL

-541 VNHLETLY
+541 ANHLETLY
-549 IPFVDIERE
+549 IPFVDIEGE
-558 QSGAVQGDTE
+558 QSGAVEDDTE
-568 KEKQS
+568 K
-573 ATVWDDT
+573 
-580 GKEEEEQQPVMTG
+580 
-593 RPQITAYEVWKRGR
+593 PQITAYEVWKRGR
-607 AVGLVDTD
+607 AAGLVDTD

-680 SAREKEQL
+680 SASEKEQL

-695 YLNAIASHALEN
+695 YLNAIAAHALEK

>member
-1 MLEEIGGSMFS
+1 MFS

-300 GNLAEKVIRDCGG
+300 GNLAAKVIRDCGG

-328 LLVYGVAVLFY
+328 LLVYGVTVLFY
-339 RNQQFLDRVTFL
+339 RNQQFLDCVTFL
-351 LWRIGT
+351 LWKIGT
-357 PFVVGVPVLLCLAG
+357 PFVVGVPVLLCLTG
-371 EKPNRGMEERSSK
+371 
-384 ENKDERKSH
+384 ERKKH
-393 KKKVRVVV
+393 NKKVRVLV
-401 LACFLFGCLFLQ
+401 LVCFLFGCLFLQ

-471 VVEDML
+471 EVEDML

-506 ELDVLLGNYLEEL
+506 KLDTLLGNYLEEL

-541 VNHLETLY
+541 ANHLETLY
-549 IPFVDIERE
+549 IPFVDIEGE
-558 QSGAVQGDTE
+558 QSGAVQDDTE
-568 KEKQS
+568 K
-573 ATVWDDT
+573 T
-580 GKEEEEQQPVMTG
+580 
-593 RPQITAYEVWKRGR
+593 QITAYEVWKRGR
-607 AVGLVDTD
+607 AAGLVDTD

-656 VGGLTEQIVAVT
+656 VGGLTEQIVAVI
-668 VTGEGEILSGTV
+668 VTGEGEILSGTL
-680 SAREKEQL
+680 SANENPANAEAGNTETNRTNTSDKKMTREKEQII
-688 LNTRMED
+688 NTRMED
-695 YLNAIASHALEN
+695 YLNAIASHALEK

>member
-1 MLEEIGGSMFS
+1 MFS

-177 PAYWSPVFV
+177 PAYWSPVFM

-210 FLKEYVADRRKCVG
+210 FLKEYVADRKKCVG

-231 FSGGVFAVLYLIL
+231 FSGGVFAALYLIL
-244 IGLFGAEALA
+244 IGLFGVEALA

-268 ITGGFLKRT
+268 VTGGFLKRT

-328 LLVYGVAVLFY
+328 LLVYGVTVLFY
-339 RNQQFLDRVTFL
+339 RNQQFLDCVTFL
-351 LWRIGT
+351 LWKIGT
-357 PFVVGVPVLLCLAG
+357 PFVVGVPVLLCLTG
-371 EKPNRGMEERSSK
+371 
-384 ENKDERKSH
+384 ERKKH
-393 KKKVRVVV
+393 NKKVRVLV
-401 LACFLFGCLFLQ
+401 LVCFLFGCLFLQ

-438 NVWLNHEYAGN
+438 NVWLNHEYAEN
-449 KEVDYNHLKV
+449 KKVDYNHLKV

-471 VVEDML
+471 EVEDML

-549 IPFVDIERE
+549 IPFVDIEGE
-558 QSGAVQGDTE
+558 QSGAVEDDTE
-568 KEKQS
+568 K
-573 ATVWDDT
+573 
-580 GKEEEEQQPVMTG
+580 
-593 RPQITAYEVWKRGR
+593 PQITAYEVWKRGR
-607 AVGLVDTD
+607 AAGLVDTD

-656 VGGLTEQIVAVT
+656 AGGLTEQVVTVT

-680 SAREKEQL
+680 SASEKEQL

-695 YLNAIASHALEN
+695 YLNATASHALEK

-728 YQNTPAAYEKDIK
+728 YQKTPAVYEKDIK

>member
-1 MLEEIGGSMFS
+1 MFS

-118 LNGLVENVSFYLVLL
+118 LNGLVENISFYLVLL

-153 YEILFWFLM
+153 YEMLFWFLM

-210 FLKEYVADRRKCVG
+210 FLKEYVADRKKCVG

-231 FSGGVFAVLYLIL
+231 FSGGVFAALYLIL
-244 IGLFGAEALA
+244 IGLFGVEALA

-268 ITGGFLKRT
+268 VTGGFLKRT

-328 LLVYGVAVLFY
+328 LLVYGVTVLFY
-339 RNQQFLDRVTFL
+339 RNQQFLDCVTFL
-351 LWRIGT
+351 LWKIGT
-357 PFVVGVPVLLCLAG
+357 PFVVGVPVLLCLTG
-371 EKPNRGMEERSSK
+371 
-384 ENKDERKSH
+384 ERKKH
-393 KKKVRVVV
+393 KKKVRVLV
-401 LACFLFGCLFLQ
+401 LVCFLFGCLFLQ

-471 VVEDML
+471 EVEDML

-506 ELDVLLGNYLEEL
+506 KLDTLLGNYLEEL

-541 VNHLETLY
+541 ANHLETLY
-549 IPFVDIERE
+549 IPFVDIEVE
-558 QSGAVQGDTE
+558 QSGAVQDDTE
-568 KEKQS
+568 K
-573 ATVWDDT
+573 
-580 GKEEEEQQPVMTG
+580 
-593 RPQITAYEVWKRGR
+593 PQITAYEVWKRGR
-607 AVGLVDTD
+607 AAGLVDTD

-627 DDYTLQ
+627 DDYILQ

-656 VGGLTEQIVAVT
+656 AGGLTEQIVTVT
-668 VTGEGEILSGTV
+668 VTGEGEILSGTL
-680 SAREKEQL
+680 SASENTANTEAGNTETNITNTSYEKMTREKELL

-695 YLNAIASHALEN
+695 YLNAAATHALEK

>member
-118 LNGLVENVSFYLVLL
+118 LNGLVENISFYLVLL

-177 PAYWSPVFV
+177 PVYWSPIFM

-210 FLKEYVADRRKCVG
+210 FLKEYVADRKKCVG

-231 FSGGVFAVLYLIL
+231 FSGGVFAALYLIL
-244 IGLFGAEALA
+244 IGLFGVEALA

-268 ITGGFLKRT
+268 VTGGFLKRT

-328 LLVYGVAVLFY
+328 LLVYGVTVLFY
-339 RNQQFLDRVTFL
+339 RNQQFLDCVTFL
-351 LWRIGT
+351 LWKIGT
-357 PFVVGVPVLLCLAG
+357 PFVVGVPVLLCLTG
-371 EKPNRGMEERSSK
+371 
-384 ENKDERKSH
+384 ERKKH
-393 KKKVRVVV
+393 NKKVRVLV
-401 LACFLFGCLFLQ
+401 LVCFLFGCLFLQ

-471 VVEDML
+471 EVEDML

-506 ELDVLLGNYLEEL
+506 ELDVLLGHYLEEL

-541 VNHLETLY
+541 ANHLETLY
-549 IPFVDIERE
+549 IPFVDIEVE
-558 QSGAVQGDTE
+558 QSGAVQDDTE
-568 KEKQS
+568 K
-573 ATVWDDT
+573 
-580 GKEEEEQQPVMTG
+580 
-593 RPQITAYEVWKRGR
+593 PQITAYEVWKRGR
-607 AVGLVDTD
+607 AAGLVDTD

-656 VGGLTEQIVAVT
+656 VGGLTEQIVTVT

-680 SAREKEQL
+680 SASEKEQL

-695 YLNAIASHALEN
+695 YLNAIATHALDK

>member
-153 YEILFWFLM
+153 YEMLFWFLM

-186 ADGKEVLSGS
+186 ADGKEMLNGS
-196 YYVLFCYSMVSIVL
+196 YYVFFCYSMVSIVL
-210 FLKEYVADRRKCVG
+210 FLKEYVSDDKKHIS

-268 ITGGFLKRT
+268 VTGGFLKRT

-300 GNLAEKVIRDCGG
+300 GNLAAKVIRDCGG
-313 YLEGKKRMLPYLILL
+313 YLEGKKRMLTYLILL
-328 LLVYGVAVLFY
+328 LLVYGVTVLFY
-339 RNQQFLDRVTFL
+339 RNQQFLDCVTFL
-351 LWRIGT
+351 LWKIGT
-357 PFVVGVPVLLCLAG
+357 PFVVGVPVLLFLTG
-371 EKPNRGMEERSSK
+371 
-384 ENKDERKSH
+384 ERKKH
-393 KKKVRVVV
+393 NKKVRVLV
-401 LACFLFGCLFLQ
+401 LVCFLFGCLFLQ

-471 VVEDML
+471 EVEDML

-506 ELDVLLGNYLEEL
+506 KLDTLLGNYLEEL

-541 VNHLETLY
+541 ANHLETLY
-549 IPFVDIERE
+549 IPFVDIEGE
-558 QSGAVQGDTE
+558 QSGAVEDDTE
-568 KEKQS
+568 K
-573 ATVWDDT
+573 
-580 GKEEEEQQPVMTG
+580 
-593 RPQITAYEVWKRGR
+593 PQITAYEVWKRGR
-607 AVGLVDTD
+607 AAGLVDTD

-680 SAREKEQL
+680 SASEKEQL

-695 YLNAIASHALEN
+695 YLNATASHALEK

>member
-1 MLEEIGGSMFS
+1 MFS

-54 LAGILSTFLYLK
+54 LAGILTTFLYLK

-87 GKVCGYVL
+87 GKICGYVL

-210 FLKEYVADRRKCVG
+210 FLKEYVADRKKCVG

-231 FSGGVFAVLYLIL
+231 FSGGVFAALYLIL
-244 IGLFGAEALA
+244 IGLFGVEALA

-268 ITGGFLKRT
+268 VTGGFLKRT

-328 LLVYGVAVLFY
+328 LLVYGVTVLFY
-339 RNQQFLDRVTFL
+339 RNQQFLDCVTFL
-351 LWRIGT
+351 LWKIGT
-357 PFVVGVPVLLCLAG
+357 PFVVGVPVLLFLTG
-371 EKPNRGMEERSSK
+371 
-384 ENKDERKSH
+384 ERKKH
-393 KKKVRVVV
+393 NKKVRVLV
-401 LACFLFGCLFLQ
+401 LVCFLFGCLFLQ

-471 VVEDML
+471 EVEDML

-541 VNHLETLY
+541 ANHLETLY
-549 IPFVDIERE
+549 IPFVDIEGE
-558 QSGAVQGDTE
+558 QSGAVQDDTE
-568 KEKQS
+568 KEEQS

-580 GKEEEEQQPVMTG
+580 EKEEEEQQPVMTG
-593 RPQITAYEVWKRGR
+593 KPQITAYEVWKRGR

-656 VGGLTEQIVAVT
+656 AGGLTEQIVTVT

-680 SAREKEQL
+680 SASEKEQL

-695 YLNAIASHALEN
+695 YLNAAATHALEK

-728 YQNTPAAYEKDIK
+728 YQNTPTAYEKDIK

>member
-76 TSYPDFLKQKC
+76 TSYPDFLKQNC
-87 GKVCGYVL
+87 GKICGYVL

-210 FLKEYVADRRKCVG
+210 FLKEYVADRKKCVG

-231 FSGGVFAVLYLIL
+231 FSGGVFAALYLIL
-244 IGLFGAEALA
+244 IGLFGVEALA

-268 ITGGFLKRT
+268 VTGGFLKRT

-328 LLVYGVAVLFY
+328 LLVYGVTVLFY
-339 RNQQFLDRVTFL
+339 RNQQFLDCVTFL
-351 LWRIGT
+351 LWKIGT
-357 PFVVGVPVLLCLAG
+357 PFVVGVPVLLCLTG
-371 EKPNRGMEERSSK
+371 
-384 ENKDERKSH
+384 ERKKH
-393 KKKVRVVV
+393 NKKVRVLV
-401 LACFLFGCLFLQ
+401 LVCFLFGCLFLQ

-471 VVEDML
+471 EVEDML

-506 ELDVLLGNYLEEL
+506 ELDVLFGNYLEEL

-541 VNHLETLY
+541 ANHLETLY
-549 IPFVDIERE
+549 IPFVDIEGE
-558 QSGAVQGDTE
+558 QSGAVQDDTE
-568 KEKQS
+568 KEEQS

-580 GKEEEEQQPVMTG
+580 EKEEEEQQPVMTG
-593 RPQITAYEVWKRGR
+593 KPQITAYEVWKRGR

-656 VGGLTEQIVAVT
+656 AGGLTEQIVTVT

-680 SAREKEQL
+680 SASEKEQL

-695 YLNAIASHALEN
+695 YLNAAATHALEK

>member
-118 LNGLVENVSFYLVLL
+118 LNGLVENVSFYLVLM

-177 PAYWSPVFV
+177 PAYWSPVFM

-244 IGLFGAEALA
+244 IGLFGVEALA

-268 ITGGFLKRT
+268 VTGGFLKRT

-300 GNLAEKVIRDCGG
+300 GNLAAKVIRDCGG

-328 LLVYGVAVLFY
+328 LLVYGVTVLFY
-339 RNQQFLDRVTFL
+339 RNQQFLDCVTFL
-351 LWRIGT
+351 LWKIGT
-357 PFVVGVPVLLCLAG
+357 PFVVGVPVLLCLTG
-371 EKPNRGMEERSSK
+371 
-384 ENKDERKSH
+384 ERKKH
-393 KKKVRVVV
+393 KKKVRVLV
-401 LACFLFGCLFLQ
+401 LVCFLFGCLFLQ

-471 VVEDML
+471 EVEDML

-506 ELDVLLGNYLEEL
+506 KLDTLLGNYLEEL

-541 VNHLETLY
+541 ANHLETLY
-549 IPFVDIERE
+549 ITFVDIEGE
-558 QSGAVQGDTE
+558 QSGAVEDDTE
-568 KEKQS
+568 K
-573 ATVWDDT
+573 
-580 GKEEEEQQPVMTG
+580 
-593 RPQITAYEVWKRGR
+593 PQITAYEVWKRGR
-607 AVGLVDTD
+607 AAGLVDTD

-680 SAREKEQL
+680 SASEKEQL

-695 YLNAIASHALEN
+695 YLNAIASHALEK

>member
-231 FSGGVFAVLYLIL
+231 FSGGVFIALYLIL
-244 IGLFGAEALA
+244 IGLFGVEALA

-268 ITGGFLKRT
+268 VTGGFLKRT

-300 GNLAEKVIRDCGG
+300 GNLAERVIRDCGG

-339 RNQQFLDRVTFL
+339 RNQQILDSVTFL
-351 LWRIGT
+351 LWKIGT
-357 PFVVGVPVLLCLAG
+357 PFVVGVPVLLCLTG
-371 EKPNRGMEERSSK
+371 
-384 ENKDERKSH
+384 ERKKH
-393 KKKVRVVV
+393 NKKVRVLV
-401 LACFLFGCLFLQ
+401 LVCFLFGCLFLQ

-471 VVEDML
+471 EVEDML

-541 VNHLETLY
+541 VNNLETLY
-549 IPFVDIERE
+549 IPFVDIEGE
-558 QSGAVQGDTE
+558 QSGAVEDDTE
-568 KEKQS
+568 K
-573 ATVWDDT
+573 
-580 GKEEEEQQPVMTG
+580 
-593 RPQITAYEVWKRGR
+593 PQITAYEVWKRGR
-607 AVGLVDTD
+607 AAGLVDTD

-656 VGGLTEQIVAVT
+656 AGGLTEQIVTVT

-680 SAREKEQL
+680 SASENPANAEAGNTETNITNTSYEKMTREKEQII
-688 LNTRMED
+688 NTRMED
-695 YLNAIASHALEN
+695 YLNAIASHALEK

-728 YQNTPAAYEKDIK
+728 YQNNPAAYEKDIK
-741 IQYLVKINWK
+741 IQYLIKINWK

>member
-1 MLEEIGGSMFS
+1 MFS

-76 TSYPDFLKQKC
+76 TSYPDFLKQNC
-87 GKVCGYVL
+87 GKICGYVL

-210 FLKEYVADRRKCVG
+210 FLKEYVADRKKCVG

-231 FSGGVFAVLYLIL
+231 FSGGVFIALYLIL
-244 IGLFGAEALA
+244 IGLFGVEALA

-268 ITGGFLKRT
+268 VTGGFLKRT

-300 GNLAEKVIRDCGG
+300 GNLAAKVIRDCGG

-328 LLVYGVAVLFY
+328 LLVYGVTVLFY
-339 RNQQFLDRVTFL
+339 RNQQFLDCVTFL
-351 LWRIGT
+351 LWKIGT
-357 PFVVGVPVLLCLAG
+357 PFVVGVPVLLCLTG
-371 EKPNRGMEERSSK
+371 
-384 ENKDERKSH
+384 ERK
-393 KKKVRVVV
+393 KNNKKVRVLV
-401 LACFLFGCLFLQ
+401 LVCFLFGCLFLQ

-471 VVEDML
+471 EVEDML

-541 VNHLETLY
+541 ANHLETLY
-549 IPFVDIERE
+549 IPFVDIEGE
-558 QSGAVQGDTE
+558 QSGAVEDDTE
-568 KEKQS
+568 KEEQS

-580 GKEEEEQQPVMTG
+580 EKEEEEQQPVMTG
-593 RPQITAYEVWKRGR
+593 KPQITAYEVWKRGR

-656 VGGLTEQIVAVT
+656 AGGLTEQIVTVT

-680 SAREKEQL
+680 SASEKEQL

-695 YLNAIASHALEN
+695 YLNAAATHALEK

-741 IQYLVKINWK
+741 IQYLVEINWK

>member
-1 MLEEIGGSMFS
+1 
-12 ENNQISG
+12 
-19 RQVFRLLTYDFLGMG
+19 
-34 TLLLPTMLADTAGR
+34 
-48 DGIFCI
+48 
-54 LAGILSTFLYLK
+54 
-66 LLRYLLKGMK
+66 
-76 TSYPDFLKQKC
+76 
-87 GKVCGYVL
+87 
-95 WGGYF
+95 
-100 LYFILMA
+100 
-107 SYTAYLFSTLM
+107 
-118 LNGLVENVSFYLVLL
+118 
-133 LILLLA
+133 
-139 FYGMAGGIEGRARV
+139 MAGGIEGRARV
-153 YEILFWFLM
+153 YEMLFWFLM

-186 ADGKEVLSGS
+186 ADGKEVLNGS
-196 YYVLFCYSMVSIVL
+196 YYVFFCYSMVSIVL

-244 IGLFGAEALA
+244 IGLFGVEALA

-268 ITGGFLKRT
+268 VRAILKRT

-300 GNLAEKVIRDCGG
+300 GNLAAKVIRDCGG

-328 LLVYGVAVLFY
+328 LLVYGVTVLFY
-339 RNQQFLDRVTFL
+339 RNQQFLDCVTFL
-351 LWRIGT
+351 LWKIGT
-357 PFVVGVPVLLCLAG
+357 PFVVGVPVLLCLTG
-371 EKPNRGMEERSSK
+371 
-384 ENKDERKSH
+384 ERKKH
-393 KKKVRVVV
+393 KKKVRVLV
-401 LACFLFGCLFLQ
+401 LVCFLFGCLFLQ

-471 VVEDML
+471 EVEDML

-506 ELDVLLGNYLEEL
+506 KLDTLLGNYLEEL

-541 VNHLETLY
+541 ANHLETLY
-549 IPFVDIERE
+549 IPFVDIEGE
-558 QSGAVQGDTE
+558 QSGAVEDDTE
-568 KEKQS
+568 K
-573 ATVWDDT
+573 
-580 GKEEEEQQPVMTG
+580 
-593 RPQITAYEVWKRGR
+593 PQITAYEVWKRGR
-607 AVGLVDTD
+607 AAGLVDTD

-680 SAREKEQL
+680 SASEKEQL

-695 YLNAIASHALEN
+695 YLNAIAAHALEK

-718 GADNRTWYFK
+718 APITAHGILS
-728 YQNTPAAYEKDIK
+728 IK
-741 IQYLVKINWK
+741 TLLPLMRKTSKSNICKNKLEIGINAK
-751 SE
+751 FSGIIEDRRSMSETRI

>member
-1 MLEEIGGSMFS
+1 MKNAQMLEEIGGSMFS

-87 GKVCGYVL
+87 GKICGYVL

-118 LNGLVENVSFYLVLL
+118 LSGLVENISFYLVLL

-153 YEILFWFLM
+153 YEMLFWFLM

-177 PAYWSPVFV
+177 PAYWSPVFM

-244 IGLFGAEALA
+244 IGLFGVEALA

-268 ITGGFLKRT
+268 VTGGFLKRT

-300 GNLAEKVIRDCGG
+300 GNLAAKVIRDCGG

-328 LLVYGVAVLFY
+328 LLVYGVTVLFY
-339 RNQQFLDRVTFL
+339 RNQQFLDCVTFL
-351 LWRIGT
+351 LWKIGT
-357 PFVVGVPVLLCLAG
+357 PFVVGVPVLLCLTG
-371 EKPNRGMEERSSK
+371 
-384 ENKDERKSH
+384 ERKKH
-393 KKKVRVVV
+393 KKKVRVLV
-401 LACFLFGCLFLQ
+401 LVCFLFGCLFLQ

-471 VVEDML
+471 EVEDML

-506 ELDVLLGNYLEEL
+506 KLDTLLGNYLEEL

-541 VNHLETLY
+541 ANHLETLY
-549 IPFVDIERE
+549 IPFVDIEGE
-558 QSGAVQGDTE
+558 QSGAVQ
-568 KEKQS
+568 
-573 ATVWDDT
+573 DDT
-580 GKEEEEQQPVMTG
+580 GK
-593 RPQITAYEVWKRGR
+593 PQITAYEVWKRGR
-607 AVGLVDTD
+607 AAGLVDTD

-680 SAREKEQL
+680 SASEKEQL

-695 YLNAIASHALEN
+695 YLNAIAAHALEK

>member
-1 MLEEIGGSMFS
+1 MFS

-54 LAGILSTFLYLK
+54 LAGILATFLYLK

-76 TSYPDFLKQKC
+76 TSYPDFLMQKC
-87 GKVCGYVL
+87 GKICGYVL

-177 PAYWSPVFV
+177 PAYWSPVFM

-210 FLKEYVADRRKCVG
+210 FLKEYVADCKKCVG

-231 FSGGVFAVLYLIL
+231 FSGGVFAALYLIL
-244 IGLFGAEALA
+244 IGLFGVEALA

-268 ITGGFLKRT
+268 VTGGFLKRT

-339 RNQQFLDRVTFL
+339 RNQQFLDCVTFL
-351 LWRIGT
+351 LWKIGT
-357 PFVVGVPVLLCLAG
+357 PFVVGVPVLLCLTG
-371 EKPNRGMEERSSK
+371 
-384 ENKDERKSH
+384 ERKKH
-393 KKKVRVVV
+393 NKKVRVLV
-401 LACFLFGCLFLQ
+401 LVCFLFGCLFLQ

-449 KEVDYNHLKV
+449 KKVDYNHLKV

-471 VVEDML
+471 EVEDML

-541 VNHLETLY
+541 ANHLETLY
-549 IPFVDIERE
+549 IPFVDIEGE
-558 QSGAVQGDTE
+558 QSGAVEDDTE
-568 KEKQS
+568 K
-573 ATVWDDT
+573 
-580 GKEEEEQQPVMTG
+580 
-593 RPQITAYEVWKRGR
+593 PQITAYEVWKRGR
-607 AVGLVDTD
+607 AAGLVDTD

-656 VGGLTEQIVAVT
+656 AGGLTEQVVTVT

-680 SAREKEQL
+680 SASENPANSEAGNTETNITNTSYEKMTRKKEQII
-688 LNTRMED
+688 NTRMED
-695 YLNAIASHALEN
+695 YLNATASHALEK

-741 IQYLVKINWK
+741 IQYLVEINWK